1 MSTEEMVVA
10 IQGGNV
16 ALLEPL
22 WDKLHRLV
30 HTFAYRYYVA
40 TEGRGGVTVEDLE
53 QAGFLAVMDA
63 IPRYDPEEAAFS
75 TYMVKYLRKHFQE
88 TSGRLYKDTKGYL
101 MPKDALNT
109 CVSLNMTVDDE
120 EKTEMMDLI
129 EDSATYIEN
138 VEEKIWHEQLRD
150 AVDRV
155 LSEIPDDMAEVLRLR
170 NYGRLTLD
178 QIGER
183 CHVDRERVRQLENR
197 AIRKLR
203 EPKLSCRLR
212 PFYDF
217 NVYSGTGA
225 AAFRRSGMSV
235 QERYLITQEKK
246 TAATKT

>member
-1 MSTEEMVVA
+1 
-10 IQGGNV
+10 
-16 ALLEPL
+16 
-22 WDKLHRLV
+22 
-30 HTFAYRYYVA
+30 
-40 TEGRGGVTVEDLE
+40 
-53 QAGFLAVMDA
+53 
-63 IPRYDPEEAAFS
+63 
-75 TYMVKYLRKHFQE
+75 MVKYLRKHFQE